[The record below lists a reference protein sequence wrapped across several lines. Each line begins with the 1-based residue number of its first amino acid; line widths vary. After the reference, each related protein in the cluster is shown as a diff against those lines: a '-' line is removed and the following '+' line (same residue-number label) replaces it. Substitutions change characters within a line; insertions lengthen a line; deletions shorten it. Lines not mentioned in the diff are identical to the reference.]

1 MIMED
6 SKHIP
11 AVEDIMTPMP
21 LEVINLSDDAYTAS
35 KLMKEKQISSIIVTD
50 EEKHPI
56 GIITERDI
64 VRRVVCNKKI
74 ASNTSVESIMSK
86 PLVTVES
93 KANID
98 EAVAIM
104 TKNKIRRLPI
114 VKDGHLYGIITT
126 TDLIRYMFQKYVTDK
141 EILKSLLRYK
151 KYWEE

>member
-1 MIMED
+1 MED
-6 SKHIP
+6 SRHIP

-21 LEVINLSDDAYTAS
+21 LQVIDLSDDVYIAS
-35 KLMKEKQISSIIVTD
+35 KLMKEKQISSIIVID

-64 VRRVVCNKKI
+64 VRRVVCEKKN

-86 PLVTVES
+86 PLITVEY

-114 VKDGHLYGIITT
+114 VKDGHLYGLITT
-126 TDLIRYMFQKYVTDK
+126 TDLIKYMFQKYVTDK

>member
-1 MIMED
+1 MED

-21 LEVINLSDDAYTAS
+21 LEIINLADDVYTAS
-35 KLMKEKQISSIIVTD
+35 KLMKEKQISSIIVID

-64 VRRVVCNKKI
+64 VRRVVCEKKN

-86 PLVTVES
+86 PLITVEY

-114 VKDGHLYGIITT
+114 VKDGHLYGLITT
-126 TDLIRYMFQKYVTDK
+126 TDLIKYMFQKYVTDK
-141 EILKSLLRYK
+141 EILKSILRYK
-151 KYWEE
+151 KYWEEL

>member
-1 MIMED
+1 MED

-21 LEVINLSDDAYTAS
+21 LEIINLSDDVYTAS
-35 KLMKEKQISSIIVTD
+35 KLMKEKQISSIIVID

-64 VRRVVCNKKI
+64 VRRVVCEKKN

-86 PLVTVES
+86 PLISVEY

-114 VKDGHLYGIITT
+114 VKDGHLYGLITT
-126 TDLIRYMFQKYVTDK
+126 TDLIKYMFQKYVTDK

>member
-1 MIMED
+1 MED

-21 LEVINLSDDAYTAS
+21 LEIINLADDVYTAS
-35 KLMKEKQISSIIVTD
+35 KLMKEKQISSIIVID

-64 VRRVVCNKKI
+64 VRRVVCEKKN

-86 PLVTVES
+86 PLITVEY

-114 VKDGHLYGIITT
+114 VKDGHLYGLITT
-126 TDLIRYMFQKYVTDK
+126 TDLIKYMFQKYVTDK

>member
-1 MIMED
+1 MED

-21 LEVINLSDDAYTAS
+21 LEVINLSDDVYTAS
-35 KLMKEKQISSIIVTD
+35 KLMKEKEISSIIVLD

-64 VRRVVCNKKI
+64 VRRVVCDKKN
-74 ASNTSVESIMSK
+74 ASNTPVESIMSK

-114 VKDGHLYGIITT
+114 VKDGHLYGLITT
-126 TDLIRYMFQKYVTDK
+126 TDLIKYMFQKYVTDK

>member
-1 MIMED
+1 MED

-21 LEVINLSDDAYTAS
+21 LEVINLSDDVYTAS
-35 KLMKEKQISSIIVTD
+35 KLMKEKEISSIIVLD

-64 VRRVVCNKKI
+64 VRRIVCDKKD
-74 ASNTSVESIMSK
+74 ASNTPVESIMSK
-86 PLVTVES
+86 PLVTVEY

-114 VKDGHLYGIITT
+114 VKDGHLYGLITT
-126 TDLIRYMFQKYVTDK
+126 TDLIKYMFQKYVTDK

>member
-1 MIMED
+1 MQD

-35 KLMKEKQISSIIVTD
+35 KLMKDKQISSIIVID

-64 VRRVVCNKKI
+64 VRRVVCDKKN

-86 PLVTVES
+86 PLVTVEY

-114 VKDGHLYGIITT
+114 VKDGHLYGLITAT
-126 TDLIRYMFQKYVTDK
+126 NLIKYIFQKYVADK
-141 EILKSLLRYK
+141 EILKSLVRYR

>member
-1 MIMED
+1 MED
-6 SKHIP
+6 IKHIP

-21 LEVINLSDDAYTAS
+21 LEIINLSDDVYTAS
-35 KLMKEKQISSIIVTD
+35 KLMKEKQISSIIVID

-64 VRRVVCNKKI
+64 VRRVVCEKKN

-86 PLVTVES
+86 PLITVEY

-114 VKDGHLYGIITT
+114 VKDGHLYGLITT
-126 TDLIRYMFQKYVTDK
+126 TDLIKYMFQKYVTDK

>member
-1 MIMED
+1 MED

-21 LEVINLSDDAYTAS
+21 LEVINFSDDAYTAS

-114 VKDGHLYGIITT
+114 VKDGHLYGLITT

>member
-1 MIMED
+1 MED

-21 LEVINLSDDAYTAS
+21 LQVINLTDDVYIAS
-35 KLMKEKQISSIIVTD
+35 KLMKEKQISSIIVID

-64 VRRVVCNKKI
+64 VRRVVCDKKI
-74 ASNTSVESIMSK
+74 ASNTSVDSIMSK

-114 VKDGHLYGIITT
+114 VKDGHLYGLITT

-141 EILKSLLRYK
+141 EIMKSLLRYK

>member
-1 MIMED
+1 MED

-21 LEVINLSDDAYTAS
+21 LQVINLTDDVYIAS
-35 KLMKEKQISSIIVTD
+35 KLMKEKQISSIIVID

-64 VRRVVCNKKI
+64 VRRVVCDKKI
-74 ASNTSVESIMSK
+74 ASNTSVDSIMSK
-86 PLVTVES
+86 PLVSVEY

-114 VKDGHLYGIITT
+114 VKDGHLYGLITT
-126 TDLIRYMFQKYVTDK
+126 TDLIKYMFQKYVTDK

>member
-1 MIMED
+1 MED

-21 LEVINLSDDAYTAS
+21 LEVINISDDVYIAS

-104 TKNKIRRLPI
+104 IKNKIRRLPI
-114 VKDGHLYGIITT
+114 VKDGHLYGLITT

>member
-1 MIMED
+1 MED

-21 LEVINLSDDAYTAS
+21 LQVINLSDDVYAAS
-35 KLMKEKQISSIIVTD
+35 KLMKEKQISSIIVID

-114 VKDGHLYGIITT
+114 VKDGHLYGLITT
-126 TDLIRYMFQKYVTDK
+126 TNLIKYMFQKYVTDK

>member
-1 MIMED
+1 MED

-35 KLMKEKQISSIIVTD
+35 KLMKEKEISSIIVLD

-64 VRRVVCNKKI
+64 VRRVVCDKKN
-74 ASNTSVESIMSK
+74 ASNTPVESIMSK
-86 PLVTVES
+86 PLVTVEY

-98 EAVAIM
+98 EAIAIM

-114 VKDGHLYGIITT
+114 VKDGHLYGLITT
-126 TDLIRYMFQKYVTDK
+126 TDLIKYMFQKYVTDK

>member
-1 MIMED
+1 MED

-21 LEVINLSDDAYTAS
+21 LEVINLSDDVYTAS
-35 KLMKEKQISSIIVTD
+35 KLMKEKEISSIIVLD

-64 VRRVVCNKKI
+64 VRRVVCDKKN
-74 ASNTSVESIMSK
+74 ASNTPVESIMSK
-86 PLVTVES
+86 PLVTVEY

-114 VKDGHLYGIITT
+114 VKDGRLYGLITT
-126 TDLIRYMFQKYVTDK
+126 TDLIKYMFQKYVTDK

>member
-1 MIMED
+1 MED

-21 LEVINLSDDAYTAS
+21 LEVINLSDDVYTAS
-35 KLMKEKQISSIIVTD
+35 KLMKEKEISSIIVLD

-64 VRRVVCNKKI
+64 VRRVVCDKKN
-74 ASNTSVESIMSK
+74 ASNTPVESIMSK
-86 PLVTVES
+86 PLVTVEY

-114 VKDGHLYGIITT
+114 VKDGHLYGLITT
-126 TDLIRYMFQKYVTDK
+126 TDLIKYMFQKYVTDK

>member
-1 MIMED
+1 MED

-21 LEVINLSDDAYTAS
+21 LEIINLSDDVYTAS
-35 KLMKEKQISSIIVTD
+35 KLMKEKQISSIIVID

-64 VRRVVCNKKI
+64 VRRVVCEKKN

-86 PLVTVES
+86 PLITVEY

-114 VKDGHLYGIITT
+114 VKDGHLYGLITT
-126 TDLIRYMFQKYVTDK
+126 TDLIKYMFQKYVTDK

>member
-1 MIMED
+1 MED

-21 LEVINLSDDAYTAS
+21 LEVINLSDDVYTAS
-35 KLMKEKQISSIIVTD
+35 KLMKEKEISSIIVLD

-64 VRRVVCNKKI
+64 VRRVVCDEKN
-74 ASNTSVESIMSK
+74 ASNTPVESIMSK
-86 PLVTVES
+86 PLVTVEY

-114 VKDGHLYGIITT
+114 VKDGHLYGLITT
-126 TDLIRYMFQKYVTDK
+126 TDLIKYMFQKYVTDK

>member
-1 MIMED
+1 MED

-21 LEVINLSDDAYTAS
+21 LEIINLSDDAYTAS
-35 KLMKEKQISSIIVTD
+35 KLMKEKQISSIIVID

-64 VRRVVCNKKI
+64 VRRVVCEKKN

-86 PLVTVES
+86 PLITVEY

-114 VKDGHLYGIITT
+114 VKDGHLYGLITT
-126 TDLIRYMFQKYVTDK
+126 TDLIKYMFQKYVTDK